1 MKKEADKIY
10 EEIIDVYK
18 KSVQSLEEI
27 TLNTI
32 EFYYA
37 RYRALELELEL
48 QKEKKPN
55 KIFKKNL
62 KKWKE
67 QNEILEKEKK
77 YILTK
82 ITLEIKELNIY
93 K

>member
-48 QKEKKPN
+48 QKEKN
-55 KIFKKNL
+55 QIRFL
-62 KKWKE
+62 KK
-67 QNEILEKEKK
+67 I
-77 YILTK
+77 
-82 ITLEIKELNIY
+82 
-93 K
+93 

>member
-1 MKKEADKIY
+1 MKNEADKIY
-10 EEIIDVYK
+10 EKIIDVYK
-18 KSVQSLEEI
+18 SLVQNLEEI
-27 TLNTI
+27 TLNAI
-32 EFYYA
+32 DFYYA

-67 QNEILEKEKK
+67 QNEILEKEKN

-82 ITLEIKELNIY
+82 IALEIKELTID